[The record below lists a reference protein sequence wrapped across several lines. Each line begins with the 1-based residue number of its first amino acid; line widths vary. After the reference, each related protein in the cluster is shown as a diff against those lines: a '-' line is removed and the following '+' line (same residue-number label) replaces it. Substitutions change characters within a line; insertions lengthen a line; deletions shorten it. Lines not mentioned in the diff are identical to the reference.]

1 MKVRVVDLPG
11 AVRSRRVHGRLTL
24 PDGTGPFP
32 LAIFVHGFTISCEW
46 GFWPELARRLAAS
59 GIASLRF
66 NASGDGFG
74 ADLRTV
80 DAIEA
85 VAVNTYGKELVDLAS
100 VRAYANREPDLD
112 ARRAAL
118 VGHSRGGAVAL
129 LHARDDGRYRALAL
143 WAASDKLLRFNPSR
157 KALWRARGAIDV
169 THFALDRRV
178 PLLRDALDEV
188 EDDPSRFDVLAATAS
203 LASPVLVMHGAM
215 DRAISVGGAHAIA
228 RAGRHPR
235 SRLRIFDDA
244 GHSFGARD
252 PLPESAHDFPARL
265 TRLLDETVAFLARE
279 LSV

>member
-1 MKVRVVDLPG
+1 MRVSAIDLPG
-11 AVRSRRVHGRLTL
+11 AVRPRRVHGRLAL

-46 GFWPELARRLAAS
+46 GFWPELARRLAAT

-80 DAIEA
+80 EAIEA

-100 VRAYANREPDLD
+100 VRAFVEGRHDVD
-112 ARRAAL
+112 ARRTAL

-129 LHARDDGRYRALAL
+129 LHARDDVRYRALVL

-157 KALWRARGAIDV
+157 KALWRARGSIDV

-178 PLLRDALDEV
+178 PLSRDAIDEV
-188 EDDPSRFDVLAATAS
+188 ESDPARFDVLAAMAS

-215 DRAISVGGAHAIA
+215 DRAISVGCAHAIA
-228 RAGRHPR
+228 RAARHAR
-235 SRLRIFDDA
+235 SRLLILDDA

-252 PLPESAHDFPARL
+252 PLPGSPRDFPARL

-279 LSV
+279 LLI